1 MSTPDVMSEL
11 RARYDHLLTRLD
23 AAEGSDRPATER
35 ERLGKEIVELFR
47 ETEGL
52 LLRLAGFKEEIR
64 TLVRKFKALPAPAP
78 PASRVD
84 HLGSSTYLER
94 GWSAIAG
101 GEYEQ
106 AVHALRRAMDLAPG
120 EHAAQVLLGWAL
132 MLRAEYDEALGLF
145 QQVLARDPGNQIA
158 RANLGYICL
167 KKGIFGEAIEHL
179 SRVLRTDSDR
189 KATLYANFYMGLLY
203 LEREMYTDSKS
214 FFTRALE
221 VGPNLIEA
229 WWELGRACYLEGNTE
244 EAVTAW
250 QNGMQ
255 ANRFSIWGDRCA
267 RALVRMEAG
276 EAISFG

>member
-1 MSTPDVMSEL
+1 MSTPDVLSEL

-23 AAEGSDRPATER
+23 AAEGSDHPATER

-52 LLRLAGFKEEIR
+52 LLRLTEFKEEIR
-64 TLVRKFKALPAPAP
+64 TLVRKFKALPAPAT

-101 GEYEQ
+101 GEYDQ

-132 MLRAEYDEALGLF
+132 MLRTEYDEALRLF

-244 EAVTAW
+244 GAVTAW
-250 QNGMQ
+250 QKGMQ

-267 RALVRMEAG
+267 RALARMEAG

>member
-1 MSTPDVMSEL
+1 MSTPDFLAEL
-11 RARYDHLLTRLD
+11 RARYDDLLTGLD
-23 AAEGSDRPATER
+23 AAEESGRPATER
-35 ERLGKEIVELFR
+35 EQLGKEIVDLFR

-52 LLRLAGFKEEIR
+52 LLRLIGFKEEIR
-64 TLVRKFKALPAPAP
+64 ILVGKFKALPVPAP
-78 PASRVD
+78 QPSRVD

-106 AVHALRRAMDLAPG
+106 AVRALRRAMEFAPG
-120 EHAAQVLLGWAL
+120 EPAAQVLLGWAL

-158 RANLGYICL
+158 WANLGYICL

-214 FFTRALE
+214 FFARALE
-221 VGPNLIEA
+221 AGPNLIEA

-250 QNGMQ
+250 RKGMQ

-276 EAISFG
+276 EAVSFG